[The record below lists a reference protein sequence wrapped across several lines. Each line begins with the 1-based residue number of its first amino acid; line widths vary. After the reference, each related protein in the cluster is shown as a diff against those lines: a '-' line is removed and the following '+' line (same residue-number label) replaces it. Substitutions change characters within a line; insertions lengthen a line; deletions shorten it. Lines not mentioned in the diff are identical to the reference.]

1 MVITKLSTDNIKW
14 RFLYSQ
20 QMILRKCNISV
31 DLNQRPMDMS
41 ENQLVTGIN
50 EVKRPI
56 IFRTSIVFF
65 NILVIGLYLFWSGRL
80 NRKWE
85 YESRKRGEKQK

>member
-1 MVITKLSTDNIKW
+1 
-14 RFLYSQ
+14 
-20 QMILRKCNISV
+20 MILRKCNISV

-65 NILVIGLYLFWSGRL
+65 NILVIGLYLF
-80 NRKWE
+80 
-85 YESRKRGEKQK
+85 